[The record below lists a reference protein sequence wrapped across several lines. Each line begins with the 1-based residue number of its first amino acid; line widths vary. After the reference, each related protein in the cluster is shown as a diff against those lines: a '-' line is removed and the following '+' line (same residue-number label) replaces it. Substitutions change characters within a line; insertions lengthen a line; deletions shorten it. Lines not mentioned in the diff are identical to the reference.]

1 MKARQRGLRRG
12 VEEASQA
19 SSRWHKKGRRGDEVL
34 KDRRQSEDRGQD
46 MGGPFRYAGAV
57 PAT

>member
-1 MKARQRGLRRG
+1 MKARQRGFRRG
-12 VEEASQA
+12 AEEASQA
-19 SSRWHKKGRRGDEVL
+19 SRWHKKGRRGDEVL